1 MVHNEHMKKRRFWV
15 IALSSLVVSAG
26 LSTSAALGE
35 GRTSSLVPEASML
48 IDDFSDPGRMSAL
61 GTFWRGFTDQVMG
74 GVSTASSKIETIDGR
89 PALRLSGD
97 VSLKNNGGFIQ
108 VALPL
113 TGSGAPLDVSAY
125 RGIRLR
131 VRGNG
136 ETYHL
141 HLRTTTT
148 ALPWQYYHAA
158 FPALAKWAT
167 VELLFEDFEPA
178 AMRAKLD
185 PSRLTRL
192 AVVASKKEFRA
203 DIAVA
208 KIEFFK

>member
-1 MVHNEHMKKRRFWV
+1 MKKRPFWI
-15 IALSSLVVSAG
+15 IALSFLVLAAGFFASATLAVDG
-26 LSTSAALGE
+26 
-35 GRTSSLVPEASML
+35 SSSQVPEASML
-48 IDDFSDPGRMSAL
+48 IDDFTNPGRMSAL
-61 GTFWRGFTDQVMG
+61 GTFWRAFTDQVMG
-74 GVSTASSKIETIDGR
+74 GISTAAAKIETIDGR

-97 VSLKNNGGFIQ
+97 VSLKNNGGFVQ

-148 ALPWQYYHAA
+148 ILPWQYYHAA
-158 FPALAKWAT
+158 FPAGSKWAT
-167 VELLFEDFEPA
+167 VELTFDGFEPA
-178 AMRAKLD
+178 ALKTKLD
-185 PSRLTRL
+185 PSRLTRI
-192 AVVASKKEFRA
+192 AVVASEKEFRA
-203 DIAVA
+203 DIAVS

>member
-1 MVHNEHMKKRRFWV
+1 MKKWQFLV
-15 IALSSLVVSAG
+15 IALSSLVLSAG
-26 LSTSAALGE
+26 FSASAALGE
-35 GRTSSLVPEASML
+35 NRISSQVPESSML
-48 IDDFSDPGRMSAL
+48 IDDFSNPGRMSAL

-125 RGIRLR
+125 RGIRLS

-148 ALPWQYYHAA
+148 TLPWQYYHAA
-158 FPALAKWAT
+158 FPAGSQWAT
-167 VELLFEDFEPA
+167 VELFFDGFEPA
-178 AMRAKLD
+178 AMKTKLD

-203 DIAVA
+203 DIAVS

>member
-1 MVHNEHMKKRRFWV
+1 M
-15 IALSSLVVSAG
+15 ALSSLV
-26 LSTSAALGE
+26 LSAALSASVALGE
-35 GRTSSLVPEASML
+35 DQISSQVPEASML
-48 IDDFSDPGRMSAL
+48 VDDFSNPGRMSAL
-61 GTFWRGFTDQVMG
+61 GTFWRAFTDQVMG
-74 GVSTASSKIETIDGR
+74 GISTAAAKIETIDGR

-97 VSLKNNGGFIQ
+97 VSLKNNGGFVQ

-148 ALPWQYYHAA
+148 ILPWQYYHAA
-158 FPALAKWAT
+158 FPAGSKWAT
-167 VELLFEDFEPA
+167 VELTFDGFEPA
-178 AMRAKLD
+178 ALKTKLD
-185 PSRLTRL
+185 PSRLTRI
-192 AVVASKKEFRA
+192 AVVASEKEFRA
-203 DIAVA
+203 DIAVS

>member
-1 MVHNEHMKKRRFWV
+1 MKKWQLWIIV
-15 IALSSLVVSAG
+15 LSLLVLAAG
-26 LSTSAALGE
+26 LFASAARGE
-35 GRTSSLVPEASML
+35 GRTSSQVPEAAML
-48 IDDFSDPGRMSAL
+48 IDDFSNPGRMSAL

-74 GVSTASSKIETIDGR
+74 GVSTATAKVETIDGR

-131 VRGNG
+131 VRGNN

-148 ALPWQYYHAA
+148 VLPWQYYHAA
-158 FPALAKWAT
+158 FPAGAKWAT
-167 VELLFEDFEPA
+167 VELLFEGFEPA
-178 AMRAKLD
+178 AMKTKLD